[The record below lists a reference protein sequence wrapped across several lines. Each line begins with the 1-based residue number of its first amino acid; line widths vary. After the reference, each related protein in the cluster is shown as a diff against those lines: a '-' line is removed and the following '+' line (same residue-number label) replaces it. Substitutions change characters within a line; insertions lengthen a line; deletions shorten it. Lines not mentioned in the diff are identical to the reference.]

1 MNLRNLKI
9 PHVEKISI
17 SYIFFLSTLVVKA
30 QKYKLLTGYV
40 FDSEIPISNIHVINI
55 SRGNAEVTDINGL
68 FEISVSIGEKL
79 VFSSIQYEKY
89 ELIITE
95 NIFSSKEIT
104 IYLKGFVNELDEV
117 IVTNNSLTGNL
128 KYDLL
133 ESGLEERKNFDDFGI
148 PGFKGERKE
157 KIQNA
162 TQLLLGLGT
171 SMQIDVEALYKH
183 ISGYYKKL
191 KKRRSLD
198 SKFLS
203 IFSIIK
209 FYGLIFFIENYNI
222 DNDQVY
228 DFILGCSENSEI
240 IYYFNQDLHQKVIQE
255 LDTYAKIYNNESN

>member
-1 MNLRNLKI
+1 MAT
-9 PHVEKISI
+9 
-17 SYIFFLSTLVVKA
+17 TLIRA

-40 FDSEIPISNIHVINI
+40 FDSETPISNIHVINT

-117 IVTNNSLTGNL
+117 IVTNNPLTGNL
-128 KYDLL
+128 KFDLL
-133 ESGLEERKNFDDFGI
+133 ESGLEEKQNFDDFGI
-148 PGFKGERKE
+148 PGFKGVRQE
-157 KIQNA
+157 KIRNA

-171 SMQIDVEALYKH
+171 SMQIDVEAVYKH
-183 ISGYYKKL
+183 ISGYYKRL
-191 KKRRSLD
+191 KKRRSLE
-198 SKFLS
+198 SKFVS

-222 DNDQVY
+222 GDNQVY
-228 DFILGCSENSEI
+228 DFILGCSENSDI

-255 LDTYAKIYNNESN
+255 LDTYIKIYNNESD

>member
-1 MNLRNLKI
+1 MAT
-9 PHVEKISI
+9 
-17 SYIFFLSTLVVKA
+17 TLIRA

-40 FDSEIPISNIHVINI
+40 FDSETPISNIHVINT

-117 IVTNNSLTGNL
+117 IVTNNPLTGNL
-128 KYDLL
+128 KFDLL
-133 ESGLEERKNFDDFGI
+133 ESGLEEKQNFDDFGI
-148 PGFKGERKE
+148 PGFKGVRQE
-157 KIQNA
+157 KIRNA
-162 TQLLLGLGT
+162 TQLLLRLGT
-171 SMQIDVEALYKH
+171 SMQIDVEAVYKH
-183 ISGYYKKL
+183 ISGYYKRL
-191 KKRRSLD
+191 KKRRSLE
-198 SKFLS
+198 SKFVS

-222 DNDQVY
+222 GDNQVY
-228 DFILGCSENSEI
+228 DFILGCSENSDI
-240 IYYFNQDLHQKVIQE
+240 IHYFNQDLHQKVIQE
-255 LDTYAKIYNNESN
+255 LDIYIKIYNNESD

>member
-1 MNLRNLKI
+1 MAT
-9 PHVEKISI
+9 
-17 SYIFFLSTLVVKA
+17 TLIRA

-40 FDSEIPISNIHVINI
+40 FDSETPISNIHVINT

-128 KYDLL
+128 KTDLL
-133 ESGLEERKNFDDFGI
+133 ESGLEEKQNFDDFGI
-148 PGFKGERKE
+148 PGFKGERQE

-171 SMQIDVEALYKH
+171 SMQIDVEAVYKH
-183 ISGYYKKL
+183 ISGYYKRL
-191 KKRRSLD
+191 KKRRLLE
-198 SKFLS
+198 SKFVS
-203 IFSIIK
+203 IFSSIK

-222 DNDQVY
+222 GDNQVY
-228 DFILGCSENSEI
+228 DFILGCSENSDI

-255 LDTYAKIYNNESN
+255 LDAYIKIYNNESD